1 MKKRVGINGFGRI
14 GRQLTK
20 LILDSNN
27 VDLVAINDL
36 SDSKTSSHLFK
47 YDTSYG
53 VFNGEVLSNENQITI
68 EGKVIN
74 KLSERDPSKI
84 NWSDYDVDIVIESTG
99 IFTNKSDAEKHLQ
112 GSVKKVI
119 ISAPATDEDLTI
131 VLGVNDD
138 AYDTKKHNTNYH
150 GCCKSSCKCDSRN
163 ERQD

>member
-20 LILDSNN
+20 LILDSNS

-53 VFNGEVLSNENQITI
+53 LFNGEVLSNENQITI

-74 KLSERDPSKI
+74 KLSEKQ
-84 NWSDYDVDIVIESTG
+84 N
-99 IFTNKSDAEKHLQ
+99 N
-112 GSVKKVI
+112 
-119 ISAPATDEDLTI
+119 
-131 VLGVNDD
+131 N
-138 AYDTKKHNTNYH
+138 
-150 GCCKSSCKCDSRN
+150 
-163 ERQD
+163 